1 MLAMTREDLAR
12 RSGVSLRAIA
22 GFENGETKL
31 IHSNFEAVRQALEA
45 AGIEFIGTRGVQLK
59 NGHTPEKKSPPR

>member
-1 MLAMTREDLAR
+1 MLALTREELAR

-31 IHSNFEAVRQALEA
+31 IRMNFEAVRQALEA
-45 AGIEFIGTRGVQLK
+45 AGIEFIGIRGVQLK
-59 NGHTPEKKSPPR
+59 NV